1 MSMQMIHKLRIDSQ
15 DLKSFVPKT
24 YQAAEPD
31 ALEDIVP
38 VDVIVP
44 LDGYR

>member
-1 MSMQMIHKLRIDSQ
+1 MIHKQTIDNQ
-15 DLKSFVPKT
+15 DLKSFVPET
-24 YQAAEPD
+24 YQAAEPN
-31 ALEDIVP
+31 ALEDIVS